1 MDLLYALEDSG
12 AGMLVSSTQW
22 GYAIVLSLHAVGM
35 AIMVGISLML
45 IFRVLGF
52 ATTVPLGALAPY
64 WKVALLGFLVN
75 IASGTM
81 LFLGSASELFF
92 NWAFRIKIILVLIG
106 VVLTW
111 RLVSFCLK
119 PAARSVGVFVE
130 ASDRRLAA
138 TALLVWVAALIAG
151 RLIGYL
157 N

>member
-1 MDLLYALEDSG
+1 MDLLFALEDSG

-22 GYAIVLSLHAVGM
+22 GYAVVLSLHAVGM

-52 ATTVPLGALAPY
+52 ARAIPLGSLASY
-64 WKVALLGFLVN
+64 WVVALLGFAVN

-92 NWAFRIKIILVLIG
+92 NWAFRIKIVLVLIG
-106 VVLTW
+106 VALTW
-111 RLVSFCLK
+111 RLVRRCIR
-119 PAARSVGVFVE
+119 PAARAGGDLPL
-130 ASDRRLAA
+130 ASGRGLAA
-138 TALLVWVAALIAG
+138 VALVVWLAALIAG